1 MSDKKASSSK
11 EYSFYPGCSSQS
23 GASSSNYL
31 TSVNSMCEEL
41 DIKLNTI
48 DDWNCCAASIGY
60 GGGGELP
67 RISLSARNIALSEQ
81 QHPQQDIVATCAACW
96 LATREA
102 SERIAHSTKI
112 KEGTG
117 LALKEAGLEMKND
130 KNIRHM
136 VEVLVEDIGMQAIS
150 DKVKKPLEGIK
161 IAGYVGCQTNRPFGI
176 DGESFENPQYLDNM
190 VEAVGAEPI
199 RTYEK
204 KVSCCGG
211 ALAFSEPDKSF
222 NLIKPILESAMDNG
236 ADMIVTPCPVCQM
249 NTEVYQDKINAK
261 FGTNFNIPV
270 VYYST
275 LMSVAFGRS
284 AADSA
289 LNGQVIQAE
298 KLNKIAG

>member
-1 MSDKKASSSK
+1 MSKASSKK

-60 GGGGELP
+60 AGGGELP

-81 QHPQQDIVATCAACW
+81 QHPKQDIVATCAACW

-117 LALKEAGLEMKND
+117 LALKEAGLAMNND

-136 VEVLVEDIGMQAIS
+136 VEVLVEDIGMAGITE
-150 DKVKKPLEGIK
+150 KVKKPLEGIK

-176 DGESFENPQYLDNM
+176 SGESFENPMYLDNM

-249 NTEVYQDKINAK
+249 NTEVYQDKINDK
-261 FGTNFNIPV
+261 FGTKFNIPV

-298 KLNKIAG
+298 KLNKIAGK